1 MKRNI
6 FIGVCVLAFLLSMVS
21 CKTKQKMTKSNQKP
35 KIEQVQATAKPD
47 KTAKKPAVKN
57 TYSVYRWVSYRGAAN
72 IQFDDKKYQCNY
84 FFVNRIDSILYL
96 NINFMGVELARLV
109 ATPQKVTF
117 VNKLSNEY
125 YDGDYAFVEKY
136 LKAKADFYTLQA
148 LFNGNKELLKT
159 YTSIEVEYNG
169 CLFPSIDIPF
179 FDKFKMSMNN
189 GTRKVDATVTN
200 LKFNVPGS
208 TGIKIPT
215 NAKAIK
221 L

>member
-1 MKRNI
+1 MKKTF
-6 FIGVCVLAFLLSMVS
+6 FIALALLVMLSFVG
-21 CKTKQKMTKSNQKP
+21 C
-35 KIEQVQATAKPD
+35 
-47 KTAKKPAVKN
+47 KTAKKLPKSTPKSKIEQFQATSKPNKTTKKPVAKN
-57 TYSVYRWVSYRGAAN
+57 PYSAYRWVSYRGAAN
-72 IQFDDKKYQCNY
+72 IQFDGKKYQCNY
-84 FFVNRIDSILYL
+84 VFVNRIDSIIYL
-96 NINFMGVELARLV
+96 NINLMGIELARLV

-117 VNKLSNEY
+117 VNKMSNEY

-159 YTSIEVEYNG
+159 FTGIEVEYNG

-179 FDKFKMSMNN
+179 FDKFRISMNN

-215 NAKAIK
+215 NAKAMK

>member
-6 FIGVCVLAFLLSMVS
+6 FIGVCVLAFLLTMVS
-21 CKTKQKMTKSNQKP
+21 CKTSRKMAKSNQNP
-35 KIEQVQATAKPD
+35 KIEQVQTDTKPKTNTKSVAKNP
-47 KTAKKPAVKN
+47 
-57 TYSVYRWVSYRGAAN
+57 YSAYRWVSYRGVAN

-84 FFVNRIDSILYL
+84 FFVNRIDSIIYL

-117 VNKLSNEY
+117 VNRLSSEY
-125 YDGDYAFVEKY
+125 YEGDYAFVEKY

-159 YTSIEVEYNG
+159 CTGLEVKYNG

-179 FDKFKMSMNN
+179 FDKFTMSMNN
-189 GTRKVDATVTN
+189 GARKVDATVTN

-208 TGIKIPT
+208 TGIKIPA
-215 NAKAIK
+215 NFKALK